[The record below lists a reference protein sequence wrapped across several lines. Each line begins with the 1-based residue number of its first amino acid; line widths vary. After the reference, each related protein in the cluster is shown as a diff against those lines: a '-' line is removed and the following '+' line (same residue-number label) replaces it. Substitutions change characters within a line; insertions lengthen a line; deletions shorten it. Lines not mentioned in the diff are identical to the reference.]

1 MDRYVL
7 LVAWDRSADPHK
19 NEEFTERTAATGIYD
34 FLRKISNTSINS
46 NGISLPACSV
56 TGVPV
61 QQKWFFAIQTIYGFS
76 QFCSSEWEDIGSTAQ
91 GNDSEELLPNS
102 IQDCLN
108 GLNNYE
114 EEDGDMKEST
124 PQSELFEEA
133 AEGLHQLADK
143 LPPPGRGLLDLIL
156 LVSGGGVPRLKDW
169 LPVVGAFKHLREWH
183 SAEIAIAT
191 KDGKCWQKI
200 AEYLGATVVDP
211 EKLEKVIDPMV
222 IWRGT
227 VQIRERK
234 FTSEVKF
241 PGFCLKADVQKSW
254 RHLIDFHTLVPK
266 TDSTASGTSNTMRE
280 VFYYYKPE
288 MNFVQLLV
296 LSDLPSYFFS
306 GTEFEFTLSRNDVQ
320 GKSKLLLNQLSSL
333 QGKVGALFNLSCTVS
348 STPVPSAN
356 QYSTR
361 KWKEYMAKKPRSI
374 GGFDIGNILEAM
386 PCFTGE
392 QLVNRE
398 KKLTQLQT
406 LALKEFLKNKQTDK
420 NNSSISTNDLKTL
433 LTLVREQYF
442 SQYNNNLTSNTLGN
456 TDQKDTKPEELK
468 KYTECDISAISPSK
482 WPERSVFQNYENLE
496 RVRQKI
502 RTGIV
507 SSSSETLLGLKDVQR
522 IPPVHLDAK
531 ELLKYFTA
539 EGIPTADLQP
549 LQIQRGENEFPLT
562 PRMTLNKLKN
572 LPFEKAA
579 ECHYHGLEYCLD
591 NRRALEK
598 DIAFGKLQSR
608 LIRYETNTTCSR
620 ECSPVIYGLSPLP
633 SPAVLSEPGSVPD
646 DETLQSE
653 QKTADGS
660 GQKRR
665 SRALDG
671 LHPSK
676 RLIKSESTDSLNS
689 QYSLCMSQ
697 GSGSSGH
704 HSAGALRERLGRLS
718 ATTSTSKQSKSQAQ
732 KVVTEPGHKNVKQKE
747 SRSQKHIR
755 MLKEVVAKTLEDN
768 GVSEDHKCFD
778 ICSQRLFEI
787 SKLYLKD
794 LKNSRG
800 LHGEMKKAASNNVQQ
815 VIDWVLEKVD
825 KK

>member
-114 EEDGDMKEST
+114 EEDDFIYSNLLLYR
-124 PQSELFEEA
+124 LFEEA

-266 TDSTASGTSNTMRE
+266 TDST

-306 GTEFEFTLSRNDVQ
+306 GTEFELNDVQ

-374 GGFDIGNILEAM
+374 GVPDVEIKGEDCSYYLLIQGNGRGGCKGTLMHSANQINGAAAVAVVHAMLDKRAGDGEGFDIGNILEAM

-406 LALKEFLKNKQTDK
+406 LALKEFL
-420 NNSSISTNDLKTL
+420 S
-433 LTLVREQYF
+433 
-442 SQYNNNLTSNTLGN
+442 
-456 TDQKDTKPEELK
+456 
-468 KYTECDISAISPSK
+468 KYIE
-482 WPERSVFQNYENLE
+482 W
-496 RVRQKI
+496 
-502 RTGIV
+502 TGIV

-787 SKLYLKD
+787 SKLYLKVSA
-794 LKNSRG
+794 LFQH
-800 LHGEMKKAASNNVQQ
+800 LFT
-815 VIDWVLEKVD
+815 
-825 KK
+825 